1 MSQLALVDILGLIPH
16 RDPFLFIS
24 QAQVISETEI
34 EGVACWSATHPIFKG
49 HFPGQPIVPGVVQVE
64 ACAQLAG
71 VLMSFNNPQALAE
84 HNKLGVLGAIRQA
97 KFKNI
102 LLPASTLQITC
113 QIRRISTN
121 FFLAKA
127 KGSTANQLI
136 LNCELVIVLKSLVI

>member
-1 MSQLALVDILGLIPH
+1 
-16 RDPFLFIS
+16 
-24 QAQVISETEI
+24 
-34 EGVACWSATHPIFKG
+34 
-49 HFPGQPIVPGVVQVE
+49 
-64 ACAQLAG
+64 
-71 VLMSFNNPQALAE
+71 MSFNNPQALAE

-97 KFKNI
+97 NFKNI